1 MVCVRCDSFH
11 MAGVELVTLDR
22 QAGWPA
28 RGRQAGP
35 LGAGRLAHSGQAGW
49 PARGRQAGPLGAGR
63 QARQLGAGQLGAGR
77 QCHLWEVTVVVQ
89 C

>member
-35 LGAGRLAHSGQAGW
+35 LGAGGLARSGQAVW
-49 PARGRQAGPLGAGR
+49 PALCREAGPLGAGSLTR
-63 QARQLGAGQLGAGR
+63 SGQAGR
-77 QCHLWEVTVVVQ
+77 LVHSGQAG
-89 C
+89 